1 MHHSNCLLYSS
12 CSAMLIILDIDILVT
27 LHDHD
32 SEMELKFSILKL
44 NTTIDCFSNL
54 VEALLI

>member
-12 CSAMLIILDIDILVT
+12 SSATLIILDIDILVT
-27 LHDHD
+27 LLEYD

-44 NTTIDCFSNL
+44 NTIIDCFSNL

>member
-32 SEMELKFSILKL
+32 SEMELKSSILKL
-44 NTTIDCFSNL
+44 NTIIDCFSNL

>member
-12 CSAMLIILDIDILVT
+12 CGAMLIILDIDILVT

-44 NTTIDCFSNL
+44 NTIIDCFSNL

>member
-44 NTTIDCFSNL
+44 NTIIDCFSNL

>member
-44 NTTIDCFSNL
+44 NTIIDCFSNL
-54 VEALLI
+54 VEALSI

>member
-12 CSAMLIILDIDILVT
+12 SSATLIILDIDILVT
-27 LHDHD
+27 LLEYD
-32 SEMELKFSILKL
+32 SEMELKFCILKL

-54 VEALLI
+54 VKALLI

>member
-1 MHHSNCLLYSS
+1 
-12 CSAMLIILDIDILVT
+12 MLIILDIDILVT

-44 NTTIDCFSNL
+44 NTIIDCFSNL
-54 VEALLI
+54 VKALLI

>member
-1 MHHSNCLLYSS
+1 MLHSNCLLYSS

-44 NTTIDCFSNL
+44 NTIIDCFSNL
-54 VEALLI
+54 VKALLI